1 LGRICR
7 STFTS
12 NEGPQDRPAG
22 HFFVRIDFAV
32 KNWCAGTGKT
42 ENTPADLPSLTLRQG
57 IRFSKSRC
65 ARQENLMW
73 CGRRESN
80 PHRPFGPTDF
90 LTNYGFRRPAFSA
103 TGAKTGL
110 WSGLSLHLSVRLR
123 CCPSSLYAFPET
135 IVSRGLARDCHMK
148 GFPEFEQFCIGGFP
162 PSTQPIKS
170 VASTIPPRPLAV
182 SPINETLRSFKGIAC
197 GDRQSGLLHS

>member
-1 LGRICR
+1 MERYCLTTWMVRA
-7 STFTS
+7 
-12 NEGPQDRPAG
+12 EGVEPPQAFRP
-22 HFFVRIDFAV
+22 
-32 KNWCAGTGKT
+32 
-42 ENTPADLPSLTLRQG
+42 
-57 IRFSKSRC
+57 
-65 ARQENLMW
+65 
-73 CGRRESN
+73 
-80 PHRPFGPTDF
+80 
-90 LTNYGFRRPAFSA
+90 YGFSYQLRLSPPCLSA

-123 CCPSSLYAFPET
+123 CCPSSLYTFPET

-182 SPINETLRSFKGIAC
+182 SPITETPRSFKGIAC